1 MRARL
6 PDRTGDAYRE
16 GVRISYEV
24 FGDGP
29 HTIVLMPPWAINH
42 SRTWKAQI
50 PYLARHFR
58 VVTYDAPGNGLSD
71 RPQDP
76 AQYTDWKRVADA
88 IAVMDATD
96 TKSAVLVGICTEAWT
111 AGLLAGEHP
120 HRVDGLVFVAPVS
133 PYGESMP
140 AREVTNF
147 DDVLD

>member
-50 PYLARHFR
+50 P
-58 VVTYDAPGNGLSD
+58 
-71 RPQDP
+71 
-76 AQYTDWKRVADA
+76 
-88 IAVMDATD
+88 
-96 TKSAVLVGICTEAWT
+96 
-111 AGLLAGEHP
+111 
-120 HRVDGLVFVAPVS
+120 
-133 PYGESMP
+133 
-140 AREVTNF
+140 
-147 DDVLD
+147 